1 MGGVN
6 IPLPALAAYRP
17 EPQPDPLEQYARLVQ
32 LRSMAQSQQ
41 LQQGQLQLQQQQ
53 IQQNQRKMQ
62 EGEAVRQS
70 FVANNGDIDKTI
82 ADVSRNRTVSPET
95 LQALQLHSV
104 DLKTKNATASDAAL
118 KLR

>member
-41 LQQGQLQLQQQQ
+41 LQQGQQQLQQQQ

-62 EGEAVRQS
+62 ESEAVRQA
-70 FVANNGDIDKTI
+70 FVQNDGDIDKTVR
-82 ADVSRNRTVSPET
+82 DVAKNSSVSPET
-95 LQALQLHSV
+95 LQALQLHSA
-104 DLKTKNATASDAAL
+104 DLKAKTATATDAAL
-118 KLR
+118 KL